1 MSFEKPNA
9 APEWYAGAQNYLAEL
24 EGKSKYQREQTGELS
39 EKIHSPERGD
49 YSLEK
54 VKNPES
60 KEAKDIFKLTKKFS
74 PEEADTLDIIQDAI
88 ANPTE
93 AYSYHVA
100 KEGKKTI
107 AYAQSSYLELR
118 PEAGGKPNE
127 VAVFGG
133 YSLTAEQYRQKGIGS
148 ELVSRLM
155 REDIEKAKNKGQ
167 EIKCLVVE
175 GKESSEPFW
184 NYVGLKRAYYEDA
197 EGNWQEAP
205 YIQPPIQ
212 WDEKTGKPLDPET
225 EEIGDKDIKEYSI
238 PEHLM
243 VRMMDNRNEINAEE
257 LRPIID
263 IIYFDNYTLYRN
275 EGDDLPTDKAINYT
289 REAVNKFMDEFFAI
303 LKNAKDGKIYLM
315 DAKEREQKKTEVKA
329 LGKQFNELVAEPF
342 EDKE

>member
-1 MSFEKPNA
+1 MNFEKPNLT
-9 APEWYAGAQNYLAEL
+9 PEWYIGAKNYLAEL
-24 EGKSKYQREQTGELS
+24 EGKSKYQREEIDELS

-49 YSLEK
+49 YVLEK
-54 VKNPES
+54 VKDPES
-60 KEAKDIFKLTKKFS
+60 KEAKDIFSLTKKLS

-88 ANPTE
+88 ANPTD

-100 KEGKKTI
+100 KDGKKTV

-127 VAVFGG
+127 VAIFGG
-133 YSLTAEQYRQKGIGS
+133 YSLTSEKYRQKGIGS
-148 ELVSRLM
+148 ELVLKLM

-167 EIKCLVVE
+167 EIKSLVVE

-184 NYVGLKRAYYEDA
+184 NYVGLKRLYYEDA

-212 WDEKTGKPLDPET
+212 WDEETGKALDPET

-243 VRMMDNRNEINAEE
+243 IRMMDNRNEINVEE
-257 LRPIID
+257 LKPIID
-263 IIYFDNYTLYRN
+263 ILYFDNYTLYRN
-275 EGDDLPTDKAINYT
+275 EGEDSPTDEAIQHT
-289 REAVNKFMDEFFAI
+289 REAVNKFMDEFIAT
-303 LKNAKDGKIYLM
+303 LKNAKDGKLYLM
-315 DAKEREQKKTEVKA
+315 DAQERAQKKAELKTKGRE
-329 LGKQFNELVAEPF
+329 FNELVAEPF
-342 EDKE
+342 ED